1 MTWISRLL
9 PQSPSQHPA
18 NHNHRSRQAQRR
30 RRMATLETL
39 EGRTLLSNVTVSFA
53 GGALTI
59 LGDAHNDSFSI
70 TEQSAAAGGKVTVT
84 STSPQ
89 TTINKTS
96 VPFVS
101 PQAVTS
107 IVVRLPG
114 TTNSDTVSL
123 LGAGKTTPTT
133 VTNVT
138 ITGPVPTD
146 LTLPIPPTAANL
158 TFTAN
163 GVDNINGAFRL
174 SAAALL
180 TAHVDNSSFHTVVIN
195 QEGDSKAVVEL
206 GNNMIPGPAD
216 VHEGYGNKDSITVD
230 NGNLSGHTE
239 LYQGWVG
246 DLGLGTADSVTVTNA
261 TTGNLDIEQLIDGTA
276 NTINVN
282 TVSVALN
289 SYGVTTTQG
298 NGAKDTTTIN
308 LVTTP
313 TPLNPLT
320 ALGKGPPSIAVAQGD
335 GTVVPAGVTATGNDS
350 ASVTNST
357 LWGGISIT
365 QADVAGN
372 AKGDSA
378 TISGDTLGFTIPVGP
393 YVLPVFG
400 VVTITQGNAPGDTAV
415 LDQDVVNNVSITQGD
430 NVQAPNGTTV
440 VSDVAEI
447 NDTSVTSNI
456 NITQGGPN
464 AGGGYVAAIGSDY
477 LGDSD
482 TSTVTAGND
491 TSIYQYGAN
500 NTVYLGDPGGT
511 DSFTTGYLDVFTGAG
526 GGGFVQATNTTASYG
541 ALAGHY
547 TIDGRGHGNT
557 YFDNGG
563 NTGITISPRYHYTS

>member
-1 MTWISRLL
+1 MTWLSRLL

-18 NHNHRSRQAQRR
+18 NHNHRTRQAQRR

-133 VTNVT
+133 VKNVT
-138 ITGPVPTD
+138 ITGP
-146 LTLPIPPTAANL
+146 LGSTAANL

-206 GNNMIPGPAD
+206 GNNMIPGPAV

-239 LYQGWVG
+239 LYQGCGGRPRPRHCRLRHRHQRHHREPGHSAVDRWHG
-246 DLGLGTADSVTVTNA
+246 QYHQREHRQRRPGQLRCNDHAGQRRWRHDHDQPGHDPHSAQSSHCTWQWPAQHRRRSGRRERGLVIPDWT
-261 TTGNLDIEQLIDGTA
+261 
-276 NTINVN
+276 
-282 TVSVALN
+282 
-289 SYGVTTTQG
+289 
-298 NGAKDTTTIN
+298 
-308 LVTTP
+308 
-313 TPLNPLT
+313 
-320 ALGKGPPSIAVAQGD
+320 
-335 GTVVPAGVTATGNDS
+335 VTATGNDS

-357 LWGGISIT
+357 LWGDISIT

-378 TISGDTLGFTIPVGP
+378 TISGDTLGFTIPFSP
-393 YVLPVFG
+393 YVIPLFG
-400 VVTITQGNAPGDTAV
+400 IVTITQGNAHGDKAV
-415 LDQDVVNNVSITQGD
+415 LDQDVVNNVNICQG
-430 NVQAPNGTTV
+430 
-440 VSDVAEI
+440 S
-447 NDTSVTSNI
+447 
-456 NITQGGPN
+456 
-464 AGGGYVAAIGSDY
+464 
-477 LGDSD
+477 
-482 TSTVTAGND
+482 
-491 TSIYQYGAN
+491 
-500 NTVYLGDPGGT
+500 
-511 DSFTTGYLDVFTGAG
+511 
-526 GGGFVQATNTTASYG
+526 
-541 ALAGHY
+541 
-547 TIDGRGHGNT
+547 
-557 YFDNGG
+557 
-563 NTGITISPRYHYTS
+563 